1 MITTEKTAYAYRLV
15 ALCCSER
22 CMVKDDKARGR
33 HIIIL
38 FAYI

>member
-1 MITTEKTAYAYRLV
+1 MITTEKTAYAGRLA
-15 ALCCSER
+15 ALSCPVCCI
-22 CMVKDDKARGR
+22 VKDDKARGR